1 MHARASILSLRRML
15 ARTARRQEPSTCV
28 RAHALDHRRL
38 NKQRSVSVRTSAA
51 AGQSLRGRGRGRS
64 IERQR
69 QRQSARARARA
80 ELLHVSRPGAR
91 QVKTPTATSGFFY
104 TEYKLFGSVRAIQVV
119 VVEHLLCSFMGG

>member
-1 MHARASILSLRRML
+1 MRARQYFISAPHAGTYSAAAGAEHVRMRAC
-15 ARTARRQEPSTCV
+15 ARS
-28 RAHALDHRRL
+28 HRRL

-69 QRQSARARARA
+69 QRQPARARAD
-80 ELLHVSRPGAR
+80 LLHVSRPGAR

-119 VVEHLLCSFMGG
+119 VVEHLLCSFMDR

>member
-1 MHARASILSLRRML
+1 MRD
-15 ARTARRQEPSTCV
+15 
-28 RAHALDHRRL
+28 ALDYRRL

-69 QRQSARARARA
+69 QPARARA